1 MAVTQLL
8 IHAPT
13 VDALKRAQNNAR
25 NLLKLEPDAQVEIVV
40 NGPAAAL
47 AVTLS
52 DEDILSRLVICR
64 NSLQAQ
70 TLSAQPDVK
79 QVDAAVQYIA
89 HQQMKGWSYMRA

>member
-25 NLLKLEPDAQVEIVV
+25 NLLKLEPEAQVEIVV
-40 NGPAAAL
+40 NGPAMSL

-52 DEDILSRLVICR
+52 DEDILSRLVLCR
-64 NSLQAQ
+64 NSLRSQGL
-70 TLSAQPDVK
+70 TAQPQVK
-79 QVDAAVQYIA
+79 EVDAAVQYLA
-89 HQQMKGWSYMRA
+89 QQQLKGWSYIRA

>member
-25 NLLKLEPDAQVEIVV
+25 NLLKLESDAQVEIVV
-40 NGPAAAL
+40 NGPATAL
-47 AVTLS
+47 AVTLT
-52 DEDILSRLVICR
+52 DEDILSRLVLCR

-70 TLSAQPDVK
+70 SLSAQEGVK
-79 QVDAAVQYIA
+79 QVDAAVQYLA
-89 HQQMKGWSYMRA
+89 HQQAKGWAYLRA

>member
-1 MAVTQLL
+1 MSVTKLL

-25 NLLKLEPDAQVEIVV
+25 NLLKLESNAQVEIVV

-47 AVTLS
+47 AVTLT
-52 DEDILSRLVICR
+52 DADILARLVLCR

-70 TLSAQPDVK
+70 SLTAQPDVK
-79 QVDAAVQYIA
+79 LVAAAVQYLA
-89 HQQMKGWSYMRA
+89 HQQADGWSYIRA

>member
-40 NGPAAAL
+40 NGPATAL

-70 TLSAQPDVK
+70 TLSPQPQVK
-79 QVDAAVQYIA
+79 LVDAAVQYLA

>member
-13 VDALKRAQNNAR
+13 ADALKRAQNNAR
-25 NLLKLEPDAQVEIVV
+25 NLLKLESDAQVEIVV
-40 NGPAAAL
+40 NGSAAAL
-47 AVTLS
+47 AVTLN

-70 TLSAQPDVK
+70 SLTAQPDVK

>member
-13 VDALKRAQNNAR
+13 ADALKRAQNNAR
-25 NLLKLEPDAQVEIVV
+25 NLLKLEADAQVEIVV

-47 AVTLS
+47 AVSLI

-64 NSLQAQ
+64 NSLNAQ
-70 TLSAQPDVK
+70 NLTAQPQVK
-79 QVDAAVQYIA
+79 QVDAAVQYLA
-89 HQQMKGWSYMRA
+89 HQQGKGWAYMRA

>member
-25 NLLKLEPDAQVEIVV
+25 NLLKLEPDAQIEIVV

-47 AVTLS
+47 AVTFS
-52 DEDILSRLVICR
+52 DEDILNRLVICR

-70 TLSAQPDVK
+70 TLSVQANVK

>member
-25 NLLKLEPDAQVEIVV
+25 NLLKLESDAQVEIVV

-47 AVTLS
+47 AVTLN

-70 TLSAQPDVK
+70 SLSAQDNVK

-89 HQQMKGWSYMRA
+89 HQQMKGWPYMRA

>member
-1 MAVTQLL
+1 MPVTQLL

-40 NGPAAAL
+40 NGPAMAA
-47 AVTLS
+47 AVTLTDS
-52 DEDILSRLVICR
+52 DILSRLVMCR

-70 TLSAQPDVK
+70 SLTAQADIK
-79 QVDAAVQYIA
+79 LVDAAVQYLA
-89 HQQMKGWSYMRA
+89 HQQAAGWSYLRA

>member
-40 NGPAAAL
+40 NGPATAL
-47 AVTLS
+47 AVTLN
-52 DEDILSRLVICR
+52 DEEILSRLVLCR
-64 NSLQAQ
+64 NSLHAQ
-70 TLSAQPDVK
+70 GLTAQPLV
-79 QVDAAVQYIA
+79 QEVDAAVQYLA
-89 HQQMKGWSYMRA
+89 HQQLKGWSYIRA

>member
-1 MAVTQLL
+1 MPVTQLL

-40 NGPAAAL
+40 NGPAMAV
-47 AVTLS
+47 AVTLT
-52 DEDILSRLVICR
+52 DEDILSRLVMCR

-70 TLSAQPDVK
+70 SLTAQADVK
-79 QVDAAVQYIA
+79 QVDAAVQYLA
-89 HQQMKGWSYMRA
+89 HQQAAGWSYLRA